1 MKKEKHAALRRNKEG
16 SMHLIETE
24 LFQLELT
31 VMLID
36 RRISAPENTLVNI
49 KVFSDNFSA
58 DGSIH
63 IDYKTVGLFASQLK
77 HIYDTRRGTASISGV
92 RDSRNY
98 IEFRASSDQRIY
110 VKGTLEAKGNSGFT
124 QELNFENGF
133 ERESFVSFVKDMYQ
147 TYAGAEEGIDAD

>member
-1 MKKEKHAALRRNKEG
+1 
-16 SMHLIETE
+16 MHLIETE

-36 RRISAPENTLVNI
+36 QRIGAPENTLVRI

-63 IDYKTVGLFASQLK
+63 VDYKTIGLFARQLR
-77 HIYDTRRGTASISGV
+77 HIYETSRGTASISGI

-98 IEFRASSDQRIY
+98 IEFRASTDGRIR
-110 VKGTLEAKGNSGFT
+110 VRGTLEAKGNSGFN

-133 ERESFVSFVKDMYQ
+133 ERDQFAAFVDDMFR
-147 TYAGAEEGIDAD
+147 TYCPDEA

>member
-1 MKKEKHAALRRNKEG
+1 
-16 SMHLIETE
+16 MHLIETE

-36 RRISAPENTLVNI
+36 RRINAPENTLVRI

-58 DGSIH
+58 DGAIH
-63 IDYKTVGLFASQLK
+63 IDYKTMGLFASQLR
-77 HIYDTRRGTASISGV
+77 HIYETHRGTASLSGI

-98 IEFRASSDQRIY
+98 VEFRASPDGRIR
-110 VKGTLEAKGNSGFT
+110 VKGTLEAKGNSGFN

-133 ERESFVSFVKDMYQ
+133 ERNQFASFVDDMYH
-147 TYAGAEEGIDAD
+147 TYASQAEGISAE